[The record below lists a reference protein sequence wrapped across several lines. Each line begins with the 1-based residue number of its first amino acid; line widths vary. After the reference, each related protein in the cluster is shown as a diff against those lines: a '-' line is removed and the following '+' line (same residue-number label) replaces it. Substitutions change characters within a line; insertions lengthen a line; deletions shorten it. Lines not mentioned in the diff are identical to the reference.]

1 MTKKIES
8 LNEGLFS
15 DFEIQ
20 ELEARFETDPLIP
33 SASLGV
39 MMQEPSD
46 FDCFTC
52 YLCFSC
58 DLSL

>member
-52 YLCFSC
+52 YL
-58 DLSL
+58 